1 MKKILA
7 CLMACLMIAELFT
20 GCGVDKATGGKV
32 DEVVAAN
39 AAIAQQ
45 YGLQAENL
53 LSQSGMF
60 PAGSS
65 ISDWLAICFSLGG
78 LEEDYDAY
86 LQNLQE
92 YVEQQYAKKDGLSDT
107 KATEYHRIALTVR
120 ALGGDPTA
128 FGKTSDGCTIDL
140 IAEGTYAYGGDLGKQ
155 GLNGWIW
162 ALLTLDCGGYTV
174 PDDAK
179 YSREVICG
187 QILANQEQDGG
198 FGLTS
203 GTSDVDITAMAL
215 QALAPYQEQY
225 AEQVERALD
234 YLGQQM
240 NDAGGFVSFGAESA
254 ETEAQVL
261 VALTALG
268 IDPAADA
275 RFCRQGITPAEGL
288 ARFRLEDGTYTHTLS
303 DPHSDIMATEQALLA
318 VLACRRMQHDGG
330 RLYDFT

>member
-7 CLMACLMIAELFT
+7 CLMACLMIVELFT
-20 GCGVDKATGGKV
+20 GCGADKAAGEKV
-32 DEVVAAN
+32 DEVAVAN
-39 AAIAQQ
+39 AAMARQ
-45 YGLQAENL
+45 YGLQAEKL
-53 LSQSGMF
+53 LSQGNLL

-65 ISDWLAICFSLGG
+65 ISDWLAMCFKLGG

-92 YVEQQYAKKDGLSDT
+92 YVEQQYANKGCLSDT
-107 KATEYHRIALTVR
+107 KATEYHRIAITVR
-120 ALGGDPTA
+120 ALGGDPTV
-128 FGKTSDGCTIDL
+128 FGKAPDGRMIDL

-162 ALLTLDCGGYTV
+162 ALLTLDCGDYTV

-179 YSREVICG
+179 YSREVICS

-203 GTSDVDITAMAL
+203 GISDVDITAMAL

-225 AEQVERALD
+225 VEQVERALD

-240 NDAGGFVSFGAESA
+240 NDVGGFVSFGAESA

-261 VALTALG
+261 IALTALG
-268 IDPAADA
+268 IDPTADV
-275 RFCRQGITPAEGL
+275 RFCRQSITPVEGL
-288 ARFRLEDGTYTHTLS
+288 ARFLLEDGTYTHTLS
-303 DPHSDIMATEQALLA
+303 DPYSDIMATEQALLA